1 MSEQAKLPVYALVA
15 LASIFIIMLGIKSTA
30 SIINPILLAMVITIA
45 ILPLPHRLKK
55 KGMSNKV
62 AFVITILAVVG
73 GILLVIILVVGSI
86 YALKLKMPTYA
97 TNIAERSQEL
107 SSRFASL
114 TGSSSDSTSQLDS
127 QMVSDVAGKSIG
139 IIANAIVQIFMTM
152 LIFIFMLS
160 AALTVPANIA
170 GEAGASLIDTVR
182 TFTSEVSRYV
192 TVTTVINFLVGLGDA
207 IFLMILGVDFAI
219 LWGLLAWFLGYIPTI
234 GFWLA
239 LIPPTFLAWAEHGMT
254 TAIIVFIG
262 FVLINGSVQNF
273 VQPKLMGDDLNISPI
288 IVFLSLFIWGWLL
301 GAIGAILAVPMTL
314 LVLTILDHFQATRGY
329 VQLLRP
335 GSGSDAD
342 KLKAKEQIGNWWS
355 RFKSTIGVG
364 HGGSSKHGGSPE
376 EEVET
381 EATSRQKDDAIAK
394 HDSAAEDTGAHP

>member
-1 MSEQAKLPVYALVA
+1 MMRAVWEAIPEPYAHHGGTFLILTMSEQAKLPVYVLVA

-45 ILPLPHRLKK
+45 VIPLPHKLIKR
-55 KGMSNKV
+55 GMSRKV

-73 GILLVIILVVGSI
+73 AILLVIILVVGSI
-86 YALKLKMPTYA
+86 YALKLKMPSYA
-97 TNIAERSQEL
+97 ANIAERSQEL
-107 SSRFASL
+107 SARLSSL
-114 TGSSSDSTSQLDS
+114 TGSNSGGGSELDAEV
-127 QMVSDVAGKSIG
+127 VSDVAGKSIG
-139 IIANAIVQIFMTM
+139 IIANAVVQMFMTL
-152 LIFIFMLS
+152 LIFVFMLS
-160 AALTVPANIA
+160 AALTLPDSVASGA
-170 GEAGASLIDTVR
+170 GESLFNTVR
-182 TFTSEVSRYV
+182 TYTSEVSRYV

-207 IFLMILGVDFAI
+207 VFLMVLGVDFAI

-234 GFWLA
+234 GFWIA
-239 LIPPTFLAWAEHGMT
+239 LIPPTILAWAEHGMT

-273 VQPKLMGDDLNISPI
+273 VQPKMMGNDLNISPI

-314 LVLTILDHFQATRGY
+314 LVLTILDRFEVTRRY

-342 KLKAKEQIGNWWS
+342 KLQAKKDLSHWWGK
-355 RFKSTIGVG
+355 FKSTIGVG
-364 HGGSSKHGGSPE
+364 HGGSSTE
-376 EEVET
+376 EAAGET
-381 EATSRQKDDAIAK
+381 TPHQ
-394 HDSAAEDTGAHP
+394 